1 MSDEHNLDHAR
12 TVRLV
17 RAAQR
22 GDTIAMN
29 ELLDVLTPYAGRI
42 CTPIALADGPDAVQ
56 ETLVAVFRSLRSLK
70 EPAALYGWVR
80 AIACREAVRVAR
92 RTARSVP
99 ADLTTVPQRGDPQ
112 LASDIGDVLARL
124 SPEHRAVLV
133 LRDVEGLDEQSA
145 AALLGLRVGTVKSR
159 LHRARDSFRKAWT
172 S

>member
-1 MSDEHNLDHAR
+1 MPDDHAR
-12 TVRLV
+12 DRAVRLV
-17 RAAQR
+17 AAAQR
-22 GDTIAMN
+22 GDTLAMH
-29 ELLDVLTPYAGRI
+29 ELLDALTPYASRI

-56 ETLVAVFRSLRSLK
+56 ETLVAVFRGLRALK

-80 AIACREAVRVAR
+80 SIACREAVRVAR

-99 ADLTTVPQRGDPQ
+99 ADLTTLPQRGDPQ
-112 LASDIGDVLARL
+112 LGADIGDVLARL

-133 LRDVEGLDEQSA
+133 LRDVEGLDEQTA
-145 AALLGLRVGTVKSR
+145 ATLLDLRVGTVKSR

>member
-1 MSDEHNLDHAR
+1 MPDDADRDRAL
-12 TVRLV
+12 RLV
-17 RAAQR
+17 VAAQR
-22 GDTIAMN
+22 GDTLAMN
-29 ELLDVLTPYAGRI
+29 DLLDVLTPYAGRI
-42 CTPIALADGPDAVQ
+42 CAPIALADGPDAVQ

-92 RTARSVP
+92 RRSRSVP
-99 ADLTTVPQRGDPQ
+99 ADLTALPQRGDPE
-112 LASDIGDVLARL
+112 LAADIGDVLARL

-133 LRDVEGLDEQSA
+133 LRDVEGLDERAA

-159 LHRARDSFRKAWT
+159 LSRARDSFRKAWT

>member
-1 MSDEHNLDHAR
+1 MPDDQLREHA
-12 TVRLV
+12 VALV
-17 RAAQR
+17 VAAQR

-29 ELLDVLTPYAGRI
+29 ELLDVLAPYAGRI

-56 ETLVAVFRSLRSLK
+56 ETLVAVFRGLRSLK

-80 AIACREAVRVAR
+80 SIACREAVRVAR

-99 ADLTTVPQRGDPQ
+99 ADLAALPQRGDPQ
-112 LASDIGDVLARL
+112 LAADIGDVLARL

-159 LHRARDSFRKAWT
+159 LSRARDSFRKAWT